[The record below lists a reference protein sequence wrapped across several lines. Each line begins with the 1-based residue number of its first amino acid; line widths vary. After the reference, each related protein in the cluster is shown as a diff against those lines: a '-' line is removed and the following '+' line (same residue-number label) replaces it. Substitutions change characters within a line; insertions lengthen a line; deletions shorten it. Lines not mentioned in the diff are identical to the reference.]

1 MAYAFSF
8 FLSFLNKLFTFSECL
23 SLDLHARLLFRLLA
37 LLSQLPFMGL
47 LMISLISWILD
58 SDFDLVS
65 SLIHALELLEV
76 HSIAHL
82 KEVDKI
88 ILTKSQH

>member
-1 MAYAFSF
+1 
-8 FLSFLNKLFTFSECL
+8 
-23 SLDLHARLLFRLLA
+23 
-37 LLSQLPFMGL
+37 MGL

>member
-1 MAYAFSF
+1 
-8 FLSFLNKLFTFSECL
+8 
-23 SLDLHARLLFRLLA
+23 
-37 LLSQLPFMGL
+37 MGL
-47 LMISLISWILD
+47 LMISLTSRTLD
-58 SDFDLVS
+58 SDFDLVF

-82 KEVDKI
+82 KEADKI